1 MKKFSILFLI
11 LCISSLLQGQSYVD
25 IDFSNDI
32 NCGYSD
38 GNLINSKSSN
48 WYLNIDKL
56 TRSSGFAIVNKDKVL
71 EIKGLK
77 GDLSLVSRGICG
89 VCNKPYLISFDSRSF
104 SSNENK
110 LEHIEYIG
118 VLYTNEKCFY
128 KLSKKVDDLSI
139 EVDCTKKGD
148 NLVFSISFKNL
159 KVSSH
164 YLIDNINIHQYDE
177 SVDKSVPDTTT
188 LIYSR
193 NNIAKTNYLREYS
206 HQKIFSFNIE
216 DVSYGSDEL
225 STVVNNF
232 KLENIYPN
240 KVMLNKLLSNIS
252 ICCNGKLLNDCE
264 SVVSGNTISFDFGED
279 GMEIESNSRKF
290 IDIYADVSNSVEI
303 ASGVIFALK
312 LSSDLFIVSNTGSQL
327 CENQKV
333 VSSKMVIM
341 PQSEY
346 KIVFSDNFSDDK
358 SKQYLNIDNWLRF
371 KNEDRTEYSDYCLQA
386 NSTATKRN
394 YLSVNQDL
402 LVFNRQDISWS
413 IDISNGD
420 WNPSSSNKFCFFL
433 MADKQLLY
441 DNVSGYAVG
450 VDMDGHDDILCLYR
464 VDNGV
469 YTRIAETSYMWG
481 EKSYV
486 NLRVIRLH
494 TGNWIISYNDN
505 PSSLVYKVGIECYD
519 NVYKDGEYSG
529 VLFHYTSSRANK
541 LWIDNYNISVVKDSG
556 GVVEQF
562 YLDKDDNLC
571 IVFYSD
577 VNKYDILLS
586 ANYLLSTDTKDVQI
600 EKVSEIGNH
609 IELNVK
615 LITGKYCLALNNI
628 HNSIG
633 ELLNIKDICFEY
645 VSTANKGDVVINEL
659 MLNPLD
665 DDFEYLELYN
675 TKDYDIDL
683 SGVSYSCNGVV
694 KDIINDELI
703 PAKSYLLLCSA
714 SGYKSVSG
722 NGKTHAVKSFV
733 LNNKSASICLKYING
748 IIIDSLKYS
757 DSWYDSAMS
766 SKGISL
772 ERISVIEPNNSIN
785 WTSSK
790 ADEGGTPGKENQ
802 TKGDIIIKE
811 SAQLV
816 DVQVTNLI
824 TVRLIFDKEIDENSL
839 ENGRVFT
846 FRPSNLLLIKNI
858 KIGDNKDIFVSF
870 TQNLPEGEQCSVEVH
885 SLMDCDGLKI
895 NSSKGFV
902 IPYLIKEGDLII
914 NEVLFRP
921 FSGGV
926 SFIEIYNNS
935 NHLIDLSNVYISFS
949 MGKYL
954 QFSSQS
960 IKLKSE
966 SYVVL
971 SNDKSGIINFY
982 DSVNESKLIENKAFP
997 SMIESN
1003 SICIS
1008 NKDGFVVDKLLLD
1021 DSVFDGSSKDGVSLQ
1036 RKSFLRN
1043 TNDKD
1048 NWAYDS
1054 VADATPTRENSLLDN
1069 KDLVEINVTNQTFKP
1084 LSGGEDNKY
1093 LVDIINKGD
1102 VIRVSMYIYNIHI
1115 RKKIKTI
1122 ANNLEVV
1129 DKVVLSWDGRDE
1141 DNKLVPTTS
1150 YMVVIEIIHTDG
1162 SKEIKKFACVPC
1174 L

>member
-1 MKKFSILFLI
+1 MKKFSVLFLI

-25 IDFSNDI
+25 IDFSNDV
-32 NCGYSD
+32 NCGYSA
-38 GNLINSKSSN
+38 GNLVNSKSSN
-48 WYLNIDKL
+48 WHLDIDGL
-56 TRSSGFAIVNKDKVL
+56 VESSGVAIVNNEKVL
-71 EIKGLK
+71 EINGIE
-77 GDLSLVSRGICG
+77 GNLSLVSRRISG

-104 SSNENK
+104 SSGEDK
-110 LEHIEYIG
+110 FEHLEYIG

-128 KLSKKVDDLSI
+128 KLSKKVDDSSI
-139 EVDCTKKGD
+139 EVDCTRDGD
-148 NLVFSISFKNL
+148 NLVFFISFKNL

-164 YLIDNINIHQYDE
+164 YLIDNIKIHQYDT
-177 SVDKSVPDTTT
+177 SVDKAVPDTTT

-193 NNIAKTNYLREYS
+193 NNIEKTNYLREYS

-232 KLENIYPN
+232 KLENRYPN

-264 SVVSGNTISFDFGED
+264 SVVSGNTICFDFGEV
-279 GMEIESNSRKF
+279 GMEIESNSRKL
-290 IDIYADVSNSVEI
+290 IDIYADVSDSVEI
-303 ASGVIFALK
+303 SSGVTFALK
-312 LSSDLFIVSNTGSQL
+312 LLSDLFIVSNAGSQL

-333 VSSKMVIM
+333 VSSQMVIM

-346 KIVFSDNFSDDK
+346 NIVFSDNFSDDK
-358 SKQYLNIDNWLRF
+358 SKQYSNIDNWLRF

-386 NSTATKRN
+386 NSIATKRN

-433 MADKQLLY
+433 MADKQILY
-441 DNVSGYAVG
+441 DKVSGYAVG

-464 VDNGV
+464 VDKGAF
-469 YTRIAETSYMWG
+469 TRIAETSYLWS

-486 NLRVIRLH
+486 NLRVMRLH
-494 TGNWIISYNDN
+494 TGHWVISYNDN
-505 PSSLVYKVGIECYD
+505 PSSLAYKVGVECHD
-519 NVYKDGEYSG
+519 DVYKNGEYSG
-529 VLFHYTSSRANK
+529 VLFHYTTSRANK

-577 VNKYDILLS
+577 VNISDILLS
-586 ANYLLSTDTKDVQI
+586 ANYLLSTDTKDIQI
-600 EKVSEIGNH
+600 EKVSEIGDH
-609 IELNVK
+609 IELKVK
-615 LITGKYCLALNNI
+615 LTTGKYCLTLNNI

-665 DDFEYLELYN
+665 DAFEYLELYN
-675 TKDYDIDL
+675 TKDYDIEL
-683 SGVSYSCNGVV
+683 SDVIYSCNGVV
-694 KDIINDELI
+694 KDIINEELI
-703 PAKSYLLLCSA
+703 PAKSYLLLCSVN
-714 SGYKSVSG
+714 GYKSVSN
-722 NGKTHAVKSFV
+722 NGKTHSVKSFV
-733 LNNKSASICLKYING
+733 LNNKSASICLKYESG
-748 IIIDSLKYS
+748 TVIDSLKYS
-757 DSWYDSAMS
+757 DSWYDSAKS

-772 ERISVIEPNNSIN
+772 ERISVTKPNNTIN

-790 ADEGGTPGKENQ
+790 ADDGGTPGKENQ
-802 TKGDIIIKE
+802 TKGDVIIKE

-816 DVQVTNLI
+816 DVQVTNPT
-824 TVRLIFDKEIDENSL
+824 TVRLIFDKEIDGDSL
-839 ENGRVFT
+839 ENGRVFS
-846 FRPSNLLLIKNI
+846 FHPSNLLLIKNI
-858 KIGDNKDIFVSF
+858 EIGDDKDIFVSF

-885 SLMDCDGLKI
+885 GLTDCDGLKI
-895 NSSKGFV
+895 NSSEGFM
-902 IPYLIKEGDLII
+902 IPYIIKEGDLII
-914 NEVLFRP
+914 NEVLFKP

-926 SFIEIYNNS
+926 SFVELYNS
-935 NHLIDLSNVYISFS
+935 TNHLIDLSKVYISFS
-949 MGKYL
+949 MGNYL

-960 IKLKSE
+960 IQLKSE

-997 SMIESN
+997 SIIESN
-1003 SICIS
+1003 TICIS
-1008 NKDGFVVDKLLLD
+1008 NMDGFVIDKLLLD
-1021 DSVFDGSSKDGVSLQ
+1021 DSVFDGSSKDGVSFQ
-1036 RKSFLRN
+1036 RKSILRN
-1043 TNDKD
+1043 TSDKD

-1054 VADATPTRENSLLDN
+1054 DVYATPTRENSLKVN
-1069 KDLVEINVTNQTFKP
+1069 KDIVEINITNQTFKP
-1084 LSGGEDNKY
+1084 LSGGEDNRY
-1093 LVDIINKGD
+1093 IVDIINKGD
-1102 VIRVSMYIYNIHI
+1102 VIRVSMFIYNIHI

-1141 DNKLVPTTS
+1141 DNKLVPTTN
-1150 YMVVIEIIHTDG
+1150 YMVAIEIIHTDG
-1162 SKEIKKFACVPC
+1162 SKDIKKFACVPC